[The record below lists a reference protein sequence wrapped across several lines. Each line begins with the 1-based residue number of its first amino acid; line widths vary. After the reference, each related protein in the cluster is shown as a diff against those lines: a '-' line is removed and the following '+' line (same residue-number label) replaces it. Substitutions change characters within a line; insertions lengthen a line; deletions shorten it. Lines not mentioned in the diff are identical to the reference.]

1 MNVLL
6 AVNRDSIC
14 CCLMLIF
21 VKTPEDVQNFKKIYR
36 FFNTCETWK
45 EPSGIILVLFN
56 KKIFQIL

>member
-1 MNVLL
+1 
-6 AVNRDSIC
+6 
-14 CCLMLIF
+14 MLIF